1 MAICKYA
8 LHPRQ
13 IHASIPALSF
23 LHASICSDYAEGLC
37 MCRCVVCVYLC
48 SQCFIVSAF
57 TFSDLMLLVGRQE
70 RQHYLHLT
78 QGTDNTDT
86 HTHTAH
92 LRSYDT
98 QPMCGVTTHTL
109 RSHDTVFIL
118 HKALTTHTHTA
129 RLRSHDTHGPCAESR
144 HTHCVVTTL
153 SSSHTRH

>member
-1 MAICKYA
+1 
-8 LHPRQ
+8 
-13 IHASIPALSF
+13 
-23 LHASICSDYAEGLC
+23 

-78 QGTDNTDT
+78 QGTDNT

-109 RSHDTVFIL
+109 RSHDTVFIS
-118 HKALTTHTHTA
+118 HKALTTHTHSPSAESRHT
-129 RLRSHDTHGPCAESR
+129 RPICIVTTHTLRSHDTVFISHKAPTTQT
-144 HTHCVVTTL
+144 HTAHDTYW
-153 SSSHTRH
+153 